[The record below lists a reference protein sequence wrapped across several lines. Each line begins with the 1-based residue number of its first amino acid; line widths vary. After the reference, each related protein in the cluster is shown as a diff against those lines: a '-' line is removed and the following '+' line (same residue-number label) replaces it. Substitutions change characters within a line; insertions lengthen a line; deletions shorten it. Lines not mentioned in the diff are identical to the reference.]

1 MLRRCVAIC
10 SLIAALP
17 PGARAASNF
26 SVPDIARIVDVTQ
39 PAIAADGRHVAFV
52 ASRAVLERNEY
63 RDELWVYDRTTHR
76 SSRLARQHDSVS
88 WPAWSPDGR
97 SIAAVAG
104 DTNGTDQLYIFGLD
118 GSERRITAGST
129 GVVAFAWRPDGRAIA
144 FVRADPVP
152 QRTGAAAYADAF
164 EVTDND
170 YLATARPQPRHLWLA
185 LVHGDERRLTEGAW
199 SVANDTVSWSPDGA
213 ELAYMRVPNAIHGI
227 ADRSAAY
234 ALDVKSGTSRALT
247 AHDAHEDQIEWSP
260 AGQRLLYLFPRD
272 GNPAAATTVR
282 TVDLATREG
291 DASAQLDRHVDT
303 AAWYPDGRGM
313 LLKVYDVTS
322 GPLYALDERGTPRR
336 LPLGDVVDASIDS
349 AQSIARDG
357 TIAFTGT
364 TARLPNEL
372 YLLPSGAASPERIT
386 HFNDALVRRNLGRVS
401 TVRWTSSDGFQ
412 EAGVLT
418 YPPDYRTGRA
428 YPLVLRIHGGPAE
441 TSLAAFEPF
450 YQSAAAR
457 GYLVFAPN
465 YRGST
470 NMGNAFERAI
480 FNDASAG
487 PGRDVMDGIAAVER
501 LGIVDP
507 SRLAVS
513 GWSYGGQMTSW
524 MISHYPIWKC
534 AVTGAAVNDLVVDYT
549 IADDIDA
556 ARASF
561 SDSPFAGDGLAAWQA
576 QSPIA
581 SFKSVRTPLLM
592 LGNVYDVRVP
602 IVEQYEW
609 YHALRDNGVPVTFYA
624 YPSRG
629 HLPNGPVRLA
639 DAYERWLGWFDRY
652 LAP

>member
-1 MLRRCVAIC
+1 VLRRCVAIC

-88 WPAWSPDGR
+88 SPAWSPDGR
-97 SIAAVAG
+97 SIAAVAD
-104 DTNGTDQLYIFGLD
+104 DTNGTDQLYVFGLD

-272 GNPAAATTVR
+272 GDPAAATTVR

-336 LPLGDVVDASIDS
+336 LPLGDVVDASMDP

-418 YPPDYRTGRA
+418 YPPDFRTGRA

>member
-1 MLRRCVAIC
+1 VLRRCVAAC
-10 SLIAALP
+10 SVLVALP
-17 PGARAASNF
+17 LGVRAEANF

-39 PAIAADGRHVAFV
+39 SAIAADGRHVAFV
-52 ASRAVLERNEY
+52 ASRAILARNEY
-63 RDELWVYDRTTHR
+63 RDELWVYDRTART
-76 SSRLARQHDSVS
+76 SSRLAARHDSIS
-88 WPAWSPDGR
+88 SPAWSPDGR
-97 SIAAVAG
+97 SVAAVA
-104 DTNGTDQLYIFGLD
+104 DDANGGDQLYIFGLD
-118 GSERRITAGST
+118 GTERRVTSGST
-129 GVVAFAWRPDGRAIA
+129 GIVTFAWRPDGRAIA
-144 FVRADPVP
+144 FVRSDPVP
-152 QRTGAAAYADAF
+152 QHTGAAAYADAF

-185 LVHGDERRLTEGAW
+185 QVRGGERRLTEGTW
-199 SVANDTVSWSPDGA
+199 SVANSTVSWSPDGA
-213 ELAYMRVPNAIHGI
+213 ELAYIRVPNAIHGI
-227 ADRSAAY
+227 SDRSAAY
-234 ALDVKSGTSRALT
+234 ALDLKSGVSRALT

-260 AGQRLLYLFPRD
+260 VGQRLLYLFPRD
-272 GNPAAATTVR
+272 GDPAAATTVR
-282 TVDLATREG
+282 TVDLSTHEG
-291 DASAQLDRHVDT
+291 DASSQLDRHVDT

-322 GPLYALDERGTPRR
+322 GPLYALDEGGTPRR
-336 LPLGDVVDASIDS
+336 IPLGDVVDATIDS
-349 AQSIARDG
+349 AQSVARDG
-357 TIAFTGT
+357 TIAFTGK
-364 TARLPNEL
+364 TASLPYEL
-372 YLLPSGAASPERIT
+372 YVLPPGAASAERIT
-386 HFNDALVRRNLGRVS
+386 HFNDAIAQRNLGRVD

-418 YPPDYRTGRA
+418 YPPDYRAGRT

-470 NMGNAFERAI
+470 NLGDAFERAI
-480 FNDASAG
+480 FNDASVG

-501 LGIVDP
+501 LGIVDS

-556 ARASF
+556 DRASF
-561 SDSPFAGDGLAAWQA
+561 SDSPFVGDQLAAWQA
-576 QSPIA
+576 QSPIT
-581 SFKSVRTPLLM
+581 SFKNVRTPLLM

-609 YHALRDNGVPVTFYA
+609 YHALRDNGVPVTFFA

-652 LAP
+652 LAR